1 MKRDL
6 QVFYDDILES
16 IEKIESYLKDIP
28 EDIFLQNIQLQDAI
42 IRRMEIIG
50 EAVKNIP
57 NEVKEKI
64 TAIPWRKIQA
74 MRNILIHEYF
84 GVNMKSLLL
93 TIKNDLPMLKEE
105 INKLISQIA

>member
-16 IEKIESYLKDIP
+16 IEKT
-28 EDIFLQNIQLQDAI
+28 
-42 IRRMEIIG
+42 MEI
-50 EAVKNIP
+50 
-57 NEVKEKI
+57 
-64 TAIPWRKIQA
+64 PWKKIQA

-93 TIKNDLPMLKEE
+93 TIKNDLPVLK
-105 INKLISQIA
+105 KQIELLMQSKEN